1 MSLAKK
7 RNDCK
12 YTIFQ
17 INENNSACVVID
29 TPSKF
34 SERKKIVEK
43 SILDCLKVRILI
55 LYEYRDRL

>member
-17 INENNSACVVID
+17 INENNSACVVIEN
-29 TPSKF
+29 PSKF
-34 SERKKIVEK
+34 PERKK
-43 SILDCLKVRILI
+43 S
-55 LYEYRDRL
+55 